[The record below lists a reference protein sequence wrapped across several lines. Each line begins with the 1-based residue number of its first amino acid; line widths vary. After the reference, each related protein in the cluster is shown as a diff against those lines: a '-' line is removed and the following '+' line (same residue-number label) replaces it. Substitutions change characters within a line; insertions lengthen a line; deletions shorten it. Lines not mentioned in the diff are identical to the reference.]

1 MFRISNIIRTFEQ
14 IQQTL
19 NINTNHRLSKVLE
32 FRLDFQMKAVYIVF
46 GKQKQTYSNE
56 REVHMNKNDVAML
69 GFEIVAYSG
78 EARSKYLNALK
89 IVKAK
94 GDATEVQKLV
104 GEAEESLKLAHNAQ
118 TAMLAKEASGDDI
131 ELGFIFV
138 HGQDHLMTTILL
150 KDILENLMDIYK

>member
-1 MFRISNIIRTFEQ
+1 
-14 IQQTL
+14 
-19 NINTNHRLSKVLE
+19 
-32 FRLDFQMKAVYIVF
+32 
-46 GKQKQTYSNE
+46 
-56 REVHMNKNDVAML
+56 MNKNDVAML

>member
-14 IQQTL
+14 VQQTL

-32 FRLDFQMKAVYIVF
+32 IRLDFQMKAVYIVF